1 MRIWSKFIVDEML
14 KVFPFGNIHPGQ
26 KVEKC
31 HFGQKIF
38 MADTLQ
44 VSSTV
49 EMCVCVGGGGGC
61 NACRTQGDVLL
72 WVCHCLLF
80 CVCAMFDTTLSLVK
94 AVGGAIQHVK

>member
-49 EMCVCVGGGGGC
+49 EMCVCVGGGGGVMLAGHRGMC
-61 NACRTQGDVLL
+61 YYGFVTVCYSVFVLCLTLHCRL
-72 WVCHCLLF
+72 
-80 CVCAMFDTTLSLVK
+80 
-94 AVGGAIQHVK
+94 